1 MRTRSVHLAPRTGC
15 VAIGCR
21 YILLAGVLAVAS
33 ANADSL
39 LRRGTSADAP
49 TLDPVIAAG
58 TLSAP
63 IINDLFE
70 GLLGKDAGLN
80 RIPGSAE
87 SWTISPDGLTYTFR
101 LRPNLQWSDGA
112 PLTADDFVYG
122 YRRLMT
128 PSVASPTAGQFYIL
142 ENARDI
148 VSGKL
153 PPEKLGVS
161 APDPRTVVLRLSA
174 PAPWFLE
181 LVGALAVSPVPRH
194 VIEKYGKDWTRA
206 DRMVTNGPYTL
217 AERIPQTM
225 TRLRKNP
232 RYRDAA
238 NVRTEVVE
246 WYPTQDLGTSLRR
259 FQAGELD
266 QILNFPPDE
275 IERLRREMP
284 GSLKIVPSLGMY
296 FLVINLAKPQFAD
309 ARVRLALSLAV
320 DREGLTEKLLRTGV
334 KPASA
339 LVGTNFPGYPG
350 VRLPEYALAFPA
362 RQAEARRLLASAGYG
377 PDKPLTFEYVYDT
390 NEENRKIAVALAA
403 MWQAVGVKARPANV
417 DFGQL
422 NRQVRT
428 GSFEVARWVYFPS
441 YNDPIA
447 LLQLFEGGNT
457 NNYGNYANPE
467 YDRLLKQ
474 SNAIADPAARLKV
487 LGQAE
492 AILMRDAPLIPIFN
506 YVRRYLVAP
515 DVKGWVNSERGPT
528 PSRYL
533 TVDREPR

>member
-1 MRTRSVHLAPRTGC
+1 V
-15 VAIGCR
+15 I
-21 YILLAGVLAVAS
+21 
-33 ANADSL
+33 
-39 LRRGTSADAP
+39 RRGTAADAP
-49 TLDPVIAAG
+49 TLDPVSAAG
-58 TLSAP
+58 TLAAP

-70 GLLGKDAGLN
+70 GLLGKDAELE

-87 SWTISPDGLTYTFR
+87 SWTVSPDGLTYTFR
-101 LRPNLQWSDGA
+101 LRPDLKWSDGA

-122 YRRLMT
+122 FRRLVT
-128 PSVASPTAGQFYIL
+128 PAIASPTAGQFYIL

-148 VSGKL
+148 VGGKM
-153 PPEKLGVS
+153 PPEKLGVT
-161 APDPRTVVLRLSA
+161 APDPRTVVMRLSA

-194 VIEKYGKDWTRA
+194 VIEKYGNDWTRA

-232 RYRDAA
+232 NYHGAA
-238 NVRTEVVE
+238 EVRTEFVE

-275 IERLRREMP
+275 IERLQRERP
-284 GSLKIVPSLGMY
+284 ESLKIVPSLGMY
-296 FLVINLAKPQFAD
+296 FLVINLRKPQFAD
-309 ARVRLALSLAV
+309 ARLRLALSLAI

-334 KPASA
+334 KPASS
-339 LVGTNFPGYPG
+339 LVGSNFYGYERA
-350 VRLPEYALAFPA
+350 RLREETLPFPA
-362 RQAEARRLLASAGYG
+362 RQAEARRLLAAAGFG
-377 PDKPLTFEYVYDT
+377 PDKPLSFEYVYDT

-403 MWQAVGVKARPANV
+403 MWQAVGVKARLANV

-428 GSFEVARWVYFPS
+428 GSFEVARWGYFPS
-441 YNDPIA
+441 FSDPFA
-447 LLQLFEGGNT
+447 LLQLFEGGAPNNT
-457 NNYGNYANPE
+457 GAYRNPDF
-467 YDRLLKQ
+467 DRLLGQ
-474 SNAIADPAARLKV
+474 SNFIADPADRLKV

-492 AILMRDAPLIPIFN
+492 TILMRDAPLIPIFN

-515 DVKGWVNSERGPT
+515 GVRGWVTSERGPT

-533 TVDREPR
+533 TVDRASR

>member
-1 MRTRSVHLAPRTGC
+1 MVYRYLMLA
-15 VAIGCR
+15 V
-21 YILLAGVLAVAS
+21 VLAAVS
-33 ANADSL
+33 ANAESVI
-39 LRRGTSADAP
+39 RRGTSADAP

-58 TLSAP
+58 SLAAP

-70 GLLGKDAGLN
+70 GLLGKDPALK

-101 LRPNLQWSDGA
+101 LRPNLQWSDGV
-112 PLTADDFVYG
+112 PLTANDFVYG
-122 YRRLMT
+122 YRRLVT
-128 PSVASPTAGQFYIL
+128 PAVASPMAGQFYLL

-148 VSGKL
+148 VTGKL

-174 PAPWFLE
+174 PAPWFLD
-181 LVGALAVSPVPRH
+181 LVGALIVSPVPQH
-194 VIEKYGKDWTRA
+194 VVEKYGKDWTRA
-206 DRMVTNGPYTL
+206 DRMVTNGAYTL

-232 RYRDAA
+232 RYHAA
-238 NVRTEVVE
+238 ASVRTEMVE

-266 QILNFPPDE
+266 QVLNFPPDE

-284 GSLKIVPSLGMY
+284 ESLRVVPSLGVY
-296 FLVINLAKPQFAD
+296 YLAINLRKPQFAD
-309 ARVRLALSLAV
+309 ARARLALSLAI

-334 KPASA
+334 KPAFA
-339 LVGTNFPGYPG
+339 FVGTNFTGYAG
-350 VRLPEYALAFPA
+350 VQLPEEALPFPA
-362 RQAEARRLLASAGYG
+362 RQAEARRLLAAAGFG
-377 PDKPLTFEYVYDT
+377 PGKPLTFEYVYDT

-422 NRQVRT
+422 NRQIRT
-428 GSFEVARWVYFPS
+428 GSFEVARWSYFAS
-441 YNDPIA
+441 FDDPFA
-447 LLQLFEGGNT
+447 LLQLYMGDNT
-457 NNYGNYANPE
+457 NNYVGYRNPE
-467 YDRLLKQ
+467 YDRLLAQ
-474 SNAIADPAARLKV
+474 SNTIVDPKARFKV
-487 LGQAE
+487 MEQAE
-492 AILMRDAPLIPIFN
+492 RILIRDAPIIPIFD

-515 DVKGWVNSERGPT
+515 NVKGWVTSERGPT

-533 TVDREPR
+533 TVDRERR